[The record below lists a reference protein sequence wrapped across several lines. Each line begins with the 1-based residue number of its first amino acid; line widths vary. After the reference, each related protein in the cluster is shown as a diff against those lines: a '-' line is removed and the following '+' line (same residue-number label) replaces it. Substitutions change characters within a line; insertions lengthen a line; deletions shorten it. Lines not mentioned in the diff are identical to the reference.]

1 MTLEEALIARL
12 KEPKFTEWHTYFVA
26 HPEQIPDL
34 VDLALGSKNSP
45 LPAHASWL
53 LIHIAKADWTL
64 LASYEQAFIDHFLQS
79 TNQSI
84 LRNLLVSL
92 LEFPLSEYRES
103 ELLDALILHLKNEEN
118 KVALRVYSLY
128 KLTEFVR
135 RYPEIKVEIDAV
147 LEIIQENPMS
157 PFMKIGIR
165 NFSDFN

>member
-1 MTLEEALIARL
+1 M
-12 KEPKFTEWHTYFVA
+12 
-26 HPEQIPDL
+26 
-34 VDLALGSKNSP
+34 
-45 LPAHASWL
+45 PAHASWL

-92 LEFPLSEYRES
+92 LGFPLTDYRETDF
-103 ELLDALILHLKNEEN
+103 LDALITHVKNEEN

-165 NFSDFN
+165 HYKEICLKIID